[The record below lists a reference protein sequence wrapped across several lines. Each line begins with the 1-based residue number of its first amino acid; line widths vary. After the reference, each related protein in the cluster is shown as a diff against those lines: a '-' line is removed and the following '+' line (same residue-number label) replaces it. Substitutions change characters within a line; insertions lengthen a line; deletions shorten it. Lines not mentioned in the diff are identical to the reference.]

1 MWCIKNTIYT
11 WLISRCINY
20 VLLLIPILINVAFIT
35 LMERKIL
42 GYSQLRKGPNKVNFV
57 GLVQPFNDAIKLFS
71 KEIVLPQLSNTF
83 QFLISPLGALV
94 IVLIT
99 GLLIPLKETL
109 FPTRFSVL
117 FLYIILRI
125 NIYPVLISG

>member
-1 MWCIKNTIYT
+1 M
-11 WLISRCINY
+11 
-20 VLLLIPILINVAFIT
+20 
-35 LMERKIL
+35 